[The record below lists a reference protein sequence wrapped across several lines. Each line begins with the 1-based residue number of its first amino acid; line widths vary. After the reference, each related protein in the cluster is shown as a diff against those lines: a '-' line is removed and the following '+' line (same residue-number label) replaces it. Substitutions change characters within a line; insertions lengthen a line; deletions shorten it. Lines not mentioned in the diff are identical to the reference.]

1 MEYYKLL
8 DAEFTGKETR
18 PLKGMSALTVALEK
32 SARALGAKIFT
43 ENDISSINQLSKTFV
58 LKTSAGKK
66 ITAEK
71 LVVAAPPGS
80 FKKIS
85 GKVAKKIQQEE
96 AFQSI
101 KAFPAFKA
109 AAVYPRAW
117 WDDITDEDIRL
128 YPMER
133 FLSNSECLGWTLPH
147 GSV

>member
-8 DAEFTGKETR
+8 DAEFTGKEIR

-43 ENDISSINQLSKTFV
+43 ENGISSINQLSKTFV